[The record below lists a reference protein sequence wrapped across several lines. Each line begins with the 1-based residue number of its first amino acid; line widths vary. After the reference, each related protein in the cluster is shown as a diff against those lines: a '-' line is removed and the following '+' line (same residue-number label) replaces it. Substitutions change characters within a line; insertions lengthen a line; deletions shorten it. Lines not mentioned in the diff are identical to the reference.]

1 MLLEQL
7 VNGIAIGMSY
17 ALVAVGYSMVF
28 GVLRL
33 VNFSHSAV
41 YTFGA
46 FVVWFCIYT
55 LNLNVFLSILISIG
69 ITGFLGVALDKMAL
83 EPLRKK
89 GEPGIP
95 SLITT
100 IGMSYIIVNLLN
112 IAFGSQIKRFPDLF
126 NWGNFELFGA
136 TIGW

>member
-41 YTFGA
+41 YPFGA

-83 EPLRKK
+83 EK
-89 GEPGIP
+89 
-95 SLITT
+95 
-100 IGMSYIIVNLLN
+100 
-112 IAFGSQIKRFPDLF
+112 
-126 NWGNFELFGA
+126 
-136 TIGW
+136 